1 MRRHCLSRPTWRPLH
16 ARARQLCVLRAMLP
30 SALLVSLLFCD
41 SVHYEIHLFG
51 LPSRR
56 RCNLRIGLS
65 CLRRADQVRTAQSP
79 YLDPKRSDREA
90 VRLALGPLRRDH
102 HLLFYFS
109 FAASAS
115 LVPLGCPASGAV
127 GVAQWF
133 VEFSDGLITKDKF
146 CFTRRETL
154 TLRSPRSQAGWLP
167 NRRRRIVF
175 GRTYPPCEATQRG
188 GTHETPVERPKT
200 NNGAPGCQPTLGPG
214 LPEHPA
220 VGHGDRDP
228 PRSERQR

>member
-1 MRRHCLSRPTWRPLH
+1 VTRCIVRSIFSDYQEGAAIFGAGSPPACGGRTKFATCAVTLSRSEAIGGTE
-16 ARARQLCVLRAMLP
+16 
-30 SALLVSLLFCD
+30 AL
-41 SVHYEIHLFG
+41 
-51 LPSRR
+51 
-56 RCNLRIGLS
+56 
-65 CLRRADQVRTAQSP
+65 
-79 YLDPKRSDREA
+79 
-90 VRLALGPLRRDH
+90 RLALGPLRRDH

-154 TLRSPRSQAGWLP
+154 TLCSPRSQAGWLP

-200 NNGAPGCQPTLGPG
+200 NNGAPGCHPTLGPG
-214 LPEHPA
+214 YQSILRWGMETETHPA
-220 VGHGDRDP
+220 PSANGKEDNYAGSGIRPGLDP
-228 PRSERQR
+228 RTGEASDH

>member
-1 MRRHCLSRPTWRPLH
+1 VTRCIVRSIFSDYQEGAAIFGAGSPPACGGRTKFATCAVTLSRSEAIGGTE
-16 ARARQLCVLRAMLP
+16 
-30 SALLVSLLFCD
+30 AL
-41 SVHYEIHLFG
+41 
-51 LPSRR
+51 
-56 RCNLRIGLS
+56 
-65 CLRRADQVRTAQSP
+65 
-79 YLDPKRSDREA
+79 
-90 VRLALGPLRRDH
+90 RLALGPLRRDH

-214 LPEHPA
+214 YQSILRWGMETETHPA
-220 VGHGDRDP
+220 PSANGKEDNYAGSGIRPGLDP
-228 PRSERQR
+228 RTGEASDH